1 MQTYFWYSL
10 IEGWN
15 SKQNQIKWVTYA
27 LHQLF
32 STKRDKMRK
41 FMILTT
47 MGEKISKATI
57 AWILLDRLYRNSEE
71 KWYKYK

>member
-1 MQTYFWYSL
+1 
-10 IEGWN
+10 
-15 SKQNQIKWVTYA
+15 
-27 LHQLF
+27 
-32 STKRDKMRK
+32 MRK
-41 FMILTT
+41 FMILRT